1 MGGQSKI
8 KIYLI
13 YYFVVWQKSTY
24 RKTPSSKSLLGKLPQ
39 DNCFQ
44 EKSIQET
51 APKETAPPQKSALP
65 QTTVPTNA
73 THSTVQEYY
82 PTEFPAGELSY
93 QIATCITPVCSSS
106 NFLLQ
111 NGVLLVLTYAYFP
124 EQMESRV

>member
-1 MGGQSKI
+1 MAEM
-8 KIYLI
+8 YLQENTLQQI
-13 YYFVVWQKSTY
+13 TS
-24 RKTPSSKSLLGKLPQ
+24 RKTPP

-65 QTTVPTNA
+65 QTTAPTNA

-111 NGVLLVLTYAYFP
+111 NEVLLVLTYAYFP